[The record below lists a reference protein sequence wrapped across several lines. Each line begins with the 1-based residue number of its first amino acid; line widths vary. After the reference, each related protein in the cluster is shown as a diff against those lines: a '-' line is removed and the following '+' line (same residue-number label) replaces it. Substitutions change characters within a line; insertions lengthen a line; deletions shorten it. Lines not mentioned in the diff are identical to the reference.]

1 LATMVNGRNYKCDD
15 GWEGIA
21 CDLKICGKNCSGQGI
36 CLNGTCACN
45 KGFMGDICQAVK
57 CKNGCSGNG
66 NCINGECS
74 CKNGFDGDDC
84 SSLFVVNGEKFGNG
98 SIICWPGWTG

>member
-1 LATMVNGRNYKCDD
+1 MVNGRNYKCDD

-57 CKNGCSGNG
+57 Y
-66 NCINGECS
+66 I
-74 CKNGFDGDDC
+74 
-84 SSLFVVNGEKFGNG
+84 
-98 SIICWPGWTG
+98 